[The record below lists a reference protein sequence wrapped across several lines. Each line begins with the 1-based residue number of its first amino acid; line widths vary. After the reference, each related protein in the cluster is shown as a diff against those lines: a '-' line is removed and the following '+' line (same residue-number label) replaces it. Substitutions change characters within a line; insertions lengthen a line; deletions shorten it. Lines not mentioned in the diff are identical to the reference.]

1 MRKLTK
7 KYLLGSID
15 GQMKLHSKKG
25 QSYCLRKKKM
35 KKTPQAVIDL
45 EADGD

>member
-1 MRKLTK
+1 
-7 KYLLGSID
+7 
-15 GQMKLHSKKG
+15 MKLHSKKG